1 MENTYS
7 LYQNYIQG
15 VRCAYG
21 ISFPFLSFN
30 KWLEEHG
37 IMRNPGEFK
46 EPNFQDSSFPRT
58 DDNSSVSSA
67 TSATSLPSSDNSK
80 KPDTNRWI
88 KPQTDMLVSLWQENT
103 GVLKST
109 RSHKMCVKIKA
120 AVDNL
125 GPAKTIKHCK
135 DKMRNLKDSYKRAK
149 ENIKRLVLRQVFH
162 PTVLK
167 LTKFLDV
174 EMLCVYQKKTEVGA
188 NSISDDEI
196 LSKGDIGKRSQ

>member
-1 MENTYS
+1 
-7 LYQNYIQG
+7 
-15 VRCAYG
+15 
-21 ISFPFLSFN
+21 
-30 KWLEEHG
+30 
-37 IMRNPGEFK
+37 MRNPGEFQ

-67 TSATSLPSSDNSK
+67 TSATSVPSSDNSK

-135 DKMRNLKDSYKRAK
+135 DKMRK
-149 ENIKRLVLRQVFH
+149 H
-162 PTVLK
+162 
-167 LTKFLDV
+167 
-174 EMLCVYQKKTEVGA
+174 KKTGA
-188 NSISDDEI
+188 APSFPPYCTQIDEI
-196 LSKGDIGKRSQ
+196 PGCRDVMCLPEKNRSWCKLHFRRRNLIERGYR